1 MGSLLRYPCRGTT
14 FVRIGNRWRR
24 VLRRLPPADL
34 PHASSVLTPATPAI
48 RPVFRHFRTFD
59 LTPSLQVTDISAL
72 LAAIGIPLRV
82 TRYFLQEA
90 RSFLEEAPPFFQ
102 EAPGFSQE
110 ARGLLARSTGTSRK
124 KHGDF
129 LQEARGLLARSTG
142 ASRKKHGDFSQE
154 ARDFS
159 QEARGL
165 LARGPGASR
174 KRPRGFSQETGGFS
188 QETHGLL
195 ARGQVAS
202 RKRVGASHTMTV
214 TAIGF
219 GRNDDRGRR
228 HLDFHSTNE
237 PATDEHGGSSR
248 AGTSVE
254 GYCASGNG
262 RFVRRRTPHAARHRR
277 TSFLR

>member
-102 EAPGFSQE
+102 EAPGFS
-110 ARGLLARSTGTSRK
+110 
-124 KHGDF
+124 
-129 LQEARGLLARSTG
+129 QEARGLLARSTG